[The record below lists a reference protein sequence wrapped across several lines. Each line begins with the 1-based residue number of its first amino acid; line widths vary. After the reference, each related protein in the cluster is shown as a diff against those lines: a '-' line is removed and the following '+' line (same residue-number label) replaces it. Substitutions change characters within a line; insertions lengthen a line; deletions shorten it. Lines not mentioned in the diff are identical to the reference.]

1 MKDQIHRTQRRPLAG
16 WGLFAL
22 VGVLLC
28 FGALNIAVRAT
39 SHKLED
45 GVLWEAR
52 PEGVT
57 AADVAARGGA
67 MAAGIRPGDVL
78 VAIDGAPIE
87 TVDEV
92 QRALGSATRSDPLSY
107 TVLRLGEQQMLN
119 VEVAPVPGGNPTLYV
134 IGAAIGIFT
143 LLVGASVRLRRPNDP
158 ATLHFFWLCLA
169 FFGTL
174 TFSFSRLDRLDWYFY
189 WADVVAT
196 LLLAPL
202 FLHFT
207 LVFPDRPGAWMR
219 GAGTAAAR
227 AAVCACRPAVR
238 RQRRCGRPPA
248 ARHAAL
254 FAHSDAARSDR
265 AALSVDLHDRR
276 AGRADARDGSRAV
289 GNRAPAA
296 AMDYLGHRV
305 RRRAVRDRLRAAVC
319 ARPSRVAADGALGH
333 SAEPRAARV
342 CLGAHPL
349 SPDGRR
355 SHRQAQPRLH
365 RGHPRD
371 LHDLRDAAAARRGAV
386 SSTRRSATT

>member
-1 MKDQIHRTQRRPLAG
+1 MKDQSHRAQRRPLAG

-57 AADVAARGGA
+57 AATLRRAAAPWRRASG
-67 MAAGIRPGDVL
+67 PGDVI
-78 VAIDGAPIE
+78 VGIDGAP
-87 TVDEV
+87 VRDGRGHPG
-92 QRALGSATRSDPLSY
+92 RARSARPVTISCPY

-119 VEVAPVPGGNPTLYV
+119 VEVAPVPTGQSNALCHR
-134 IGAAIGIFT
+134 ARRS
-143 LLVGASVRLRRPNDP
+143 ASSRSLSVRPVRLRRPDDP

-207 LVFPDRPGAWMR
+207 LAFPDRPAR
-219 GAGTAAAR
+219 GCVDRGSGSS
-227 AAVCACRPAVR
+227 
-238 RQRRCGRPPA
+238 RCCTHQPP
-248 ARHAAL
+248 RC
-254 FAHSDAARSDR
+254 S
-265 AALSVDLHDRR
+265 
-276 AGRADARDGSRAV
+276 
-289 GNRAPAA
+289 
-296 AMDYLGHRV
+296 
-305 RRRAVRDRLRAAVC
+305 
-319 ARPSRVAADGALGH
+319 
-333 SAEPRAARV
+333 PR
-342 CLGAHPL
+342 
-349 SPDGRR
+349 
-355 SHRQAQPRLH
+355 
-365 RGHPRD
+365 
-371 LHDLRDAAAARRGAV
+371 
-386 SSTRRSATT
+386 TW

>member
-1 MKDQIHRTQRRPLAG
+1 MKDQTYRTQGRPLAG

-45 GVLWEAR
+45 GVLWEPR

-57 AADVAARGGA
+57 AADVASRGGA

-78 VAIDGAPIE
+78 VAIDGASIE
-87 TVDEV
+87 TVDQV
-92 QRALGSATRSDPLSY
+92 HHALGNATRSVPLSY
-107 TVLRLGEQQMLN
+107 TVLRLGEQRMLN
-119 VEVAPVPGGNPTLYV
+119 VPVAPVPGGNPTLYV

-143 LLVGASVRLRRPNDP
+143 LLIGASVRLRRPNDP

-207 LVFPDRPGAWMR
+207 LEFPDRPGAWVR
-219 GAGTAAAR
+219 GAGKR
-227 AAVCACRPAVR
+227 LL
-238 RQRRCGRPPA
+238 
-248 ARHAAL
+248 AL
-254 FAHSDAARSDR
+254 
-265 AALSVDLHDRR
+265 LY
-276 AGRADARDGSRAV
+276 
-289 GNRAPAA
+289 APAGVLFIA
-296 AMDYLGHRV
+296 NVIAVARLSRNTQFFTRVLTLLDQIEPLYLSLIHI
-305 RRRAVRDRLRAAVC
+305 
-319 ARPSRVAADGALGH
+319 
-333 SAEPRAARV
+333 
-342 CLGAHPL
+342 
-349 SPDGRR
+349 
-355 SHRQAQPRLH
+355 
-365 RGHPRD
+365 
-371 LHDLRDAAAARRGAV
+371 
-386 SSTRRSATT
+386 

>member
-1 MKDQIHRTQRRPLAG
+1 MKDQSHRTQRRPLAG

-67 MAAGIRPGDVL
+67 MAAGIRPGDVI
-78 VAIDGAPIE
+78 VAIDGAPVE
-87 TVDEV
+87 TVDDI
-92 QRALGSATRSDPLSY
+92 QAALARATRDDQLSY
-107 TVLRLGEQQMLN
+107 AVLRLGEQQMLN
-119 VEVAPVPGGNPTLYV
+119 VEVAPVPRGNPTLYV

-143 LLVGASVRLRRPNDP
+143 LVVGASVRLRRPNDP

-207 LVFPDRPGAWMR
+207 LAFPDRPGAWMR
-219 GAGTAAAR
+219 GPGQRLLALLYAPAG
-227 AAVCACRPAVR
+227 V
-238 RQRRCGRPPA
+238 
-248 ARHAAL
+248 L
-254 FAHSDAARSDR
+254 FAANVVAVSRLPHNTQLYSRMLTRLDR
-265 AALSVDLHDRR
+265 IAPLYLSAVHDLRT
-276 AGRADARDGSRAV
+276 GGVDARDG
-289 GNRAPAA
+289 
-296 AMDYLGHRV
+296 
-305 RRRAVRDRLRAAVC
+305 
-319 ARPSRVAADGALGH
+319 
-333 SAEPRAARV
+333 
-342 CLGAHPL
+342 
-349 SPDGRR
+349 
-355 SHRQAQPRLH
+355 
-365 RGHPRD
+365 
-371 LHDLRDAAAARRGAV
+371 
-386 SSTRRSATT
+386 